1 MLILDFAIGPRKQY
15 VADRLVESVKKHLSD
30 KTPLFVTDVQVV
42 KIRIN
47 VLLQKIKKKIFSGN
61 DIEQSEI
68 STTLLE
74 TQNLTLKQDN
84 NRVSRKTIGFS
95 KAKEWLESQMRS
107 YCMYF
112 DFYIGHGGLRYK
124 DENGVECKDKPA
136 REAGIV
142 DSIWALKKLLTFRCF
157 KTSIG

>member
-1 MLILDFAIGPRKQY
+1 MLSECRLILEFAIGPRKQY
-15 VADRLVESVKKHLSD
+15 VADKLVESVKKHLSD
-30 KTPLFVTDVQVV
+30 KTLLFVTDAQVV

-47 VLLQKIKKKIFSGN
+47 GILKKVEKKILSGKN
-61 DIEQSEI
+61 IEQSEI

-74 TQNLTLKQDN
+74 TQNLTLRQDN

-112 DFYIGHGGLRYK
+112 DFYRGHVGLRYK
-124 DENGVECKDKPA
+124 DEKGVECKNT
-136 REAGIV
+136 
-142 DSIWALKKLLTFRCF
+142 LKRGRNCGLNMDF
-157 KTSIG
+157 KEIADFQVF